1 MMMLQLRD
9 RLMALGIRMMTLV
22 GIRLMTLCI
31 RMMTLVGIRMMTLVG
46 IMSSPSLDKGRSEA
60 LIRGVVR
67 MISS

>member
-9 RLMALGIRMMTLV
+9 RLMAL
-22 GIRLMTLCI
+22 
-31 RMMTLVGIRMMTLVG
+31 GIRMMTLVG